1 MKFYYFV
8 IFTELVKV
16 PERVGKVGQDDQ
28 SPPQSRGPRGSPD
41 YVVASN
47 MHICTVTML
56 MH

>member
-28 SPPQSRGPRGSPD
+28 SPPNLADLGAALATQ
-41 YVVASN
+41 Y
-47 MHICTVTML
+47 
-56 MH
+56 